1 MQCGNNPLWLQGDP
15 LLCAAVIL
23 GVMVEAK
30 ALSAPVK
37 KSGAGG
43 IVHGNPV

>member
-1 MQCGNNPLWLQGDP
+1 MHCGNNPLWLQGDP

-37 KSGAGG
+37 TFGAGG
-43 IVHGNPV
+43 SVHENPV